1 MDNQEKYPIPPDLTR
16 HQYLGGF
23 KLHEI
28 GIIFVLAAI
37 PTLILTFT
45 GWLGCI
51 PLYAVVVAVALMMHR
66 RDNGYGYVAGGRW
79 LWVMLRYNFSAA
91 LGKQQLTHRRMFGYQ
106 ITKEVPQDGQEKP

>member
-23 KLHEI
+23 KIYEI
-28 GIIFVLAAI
+28 GIILVLIAI
-37 PTLILTFT
+37 PVIILSTT
-45 GWLGCI
+45 GWIGAISMFAI
-51 PLYAVVVAVALMMHR
+51 PAAAALMLHR